1 MTYPIWGPQEHILCI
16 TWPCRAF
23 LANTRACCLSS
34 STVAPVLVTPSGSQM
49 STEQMTV
56 SCHFFLPLE
65 SAAAEPTSAANS
77 TSAAAAGRAAA
88 TAAAAAEQHPN
99 QWDGRGHGCGRRG
112 RGCRTPAQPGL
123 QPQPGASKQE
133 TTHRAFR
140 R

>member
-1 MTYPIWGPQEHILCI
+1 MHYMALPCFPDEHVGLLPFQRHSGTRLSDCPRI
-16 TWPCRAF
+16 TNKYG
-23 LANTRACCLSS
+23 ANDGVVSL
-34 STVAPVLVTPSGSQM
+34 LPS
-49 STEQMTV
+49 
-56 SCHFFLPLE
+56 E

-99 QWDGRGHGCGRRG
+99 QRDGRGHGCGRRG
-112 RGCRTPAQPGL
+112 RGWRTPAQPGL